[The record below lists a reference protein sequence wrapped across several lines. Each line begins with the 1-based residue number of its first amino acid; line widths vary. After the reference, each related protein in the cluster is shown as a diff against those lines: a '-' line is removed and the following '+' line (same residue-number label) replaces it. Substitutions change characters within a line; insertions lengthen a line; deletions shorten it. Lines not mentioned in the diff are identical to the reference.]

1 MASTGRLSYSLSK
14 GGIFSPALNKGGQF
28 SRFTL
33 MYTTPT
39 PPGGFQTA
47 WARGSNVLVMRANKR
62 TPTP

>member
-1 MASTGRLSYSLSK
+1 MASTGRLSPTLSR
-14 GGIFSPALNKGGQF
+14 GGIFSKSLNKGGQF
-28 SRFTL
+28 SGFTI
-33 MYTTPT
+33 MYTTPA